1 MLRETD
7 FCAKM
12 LITYHHV
19 VYTITLIFMS
29 RIQIWKNWKAWH
41 SAWHM
46 VDQKDRQTLCK
57 MYFAFLRQI
66 KYHRIRGNR

>member
-1 MLRETD
+1 MEGQNRYQIFKYIANIEKETFKHILRETD

-29 RIQIWKNWKAWH
+29 RIQI
-41 SAWHM
+41 
-46 VDQKDRQTLCK
+46 
-57 MYFAFLRQI
+57 
-66 KYHRIRGNR
+66 

>member
-29 RIQIWKNWKAWH
+29 RTQISKNWKAWH
-41 SAWHM
+41 GAWHM
-46 VDQKDRQTLCK
+46 VDQKDRQH
-57 MYFAFLRQI
+57 FV
-66 KYHRIRGNR
+66 KYPLAP

>member
-12 LITYHHV
+12 LSTYHCV

-29 RIQIWKNWKAWH
+29 RIQIWKNWKAD
-41 SAWHM
+41 SA
-46 VDQKDRQTLCK
+46 KII
-57 MYFAFLRQI
+57 FF
-66 KYHRIRGNR
+66 

>member
-29 RIQIWKNWKAWH
+29 MSRMQIWKNWKAWH
-41 SAWHM
+41 GAWHM
-46 VDQKDRQTLCK
+46 EDQKDRQHIVKCIL
-57 MYFAFLRQI
+57 AP
-66 KYHRIRGNR
+66 

>member
-19 VYTITLIFMS
+19 VHTITLIFMS

-41 SAWHM
+41 GTWHM
-46 VDQKDRQTLCK
+46 VDKKDRQH
-57 MYFAFLRQI
+57 FV
-66 KYHRIRGNR
+66 KYILAP